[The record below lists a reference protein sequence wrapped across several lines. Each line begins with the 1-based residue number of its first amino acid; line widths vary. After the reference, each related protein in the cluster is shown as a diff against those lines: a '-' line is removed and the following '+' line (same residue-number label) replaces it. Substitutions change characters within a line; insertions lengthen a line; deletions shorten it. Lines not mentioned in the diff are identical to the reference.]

1 MFTLEYSSPYTTYI
15 IDTYASIEACM
26 VDCVR
31 RYGRMCVFKR
41 ADENT
46 FKATIYGEEEI
57 TLTLHAQEGSYAPV
71 RH

>member
-1 MFTLEYSSPYTTYI
+1 MFRLEYASPYTRYV
-15 IDTYASIEACM
+15 IDTYASIELCM

-31 RYGRMCVFKR
+31 RYGRMCIFKR
-41 ADENT
+41 EADNT

-57 TLTLHAQEGSYAPV
+57 TLTLYAQEASV